1 MSVYVPPTLELDGIE
16 ITRYLPA
23 TKVNFRIT
31 EHRFSGGSMWYFIR
45 WDSPTP
51 NPGNEALSWVMEKNL
66 PRGAL
71 DVEYLNAYK
80 AGLSIL

>member
-1 MSVYVPPTLELDGIE
+1 
-16 ITRYLPA
+16 
-23 TKVNFRIT
+23 
-31 EHRFSGGSMWYFIR
+31 MWYFIR